1 MPALHRRQSC
11 RNVGAGRLAAGHH
24 AERQA
29 VFHRQLFSAAAA
41 AASVPVQRADG
52 RRLPRDA
59 GRHDVPVLGA
69 VRGQGGGR
77 EAKALIVTAC
87 PLNYDGEYF
96 SRELAQE
103 QTLENLQA
111 FSDKLA
117 YCWQLMEEAKSTCW
131 LDSPQ
136 DAALQEEADNGLTPS
151 QQRFPVGL
159 LLFVPRVSLSLPALH
174 LKGKT

>member
-1 MPALHRRQSC
+1 
-11 RNVGAGRLAAGHH
+11 VKD
-24 AERQA
+24 
-29 VFHRQLFSAAAA
+29 
-41 AASVPVQRADG
+41 DG
-52 RRLPRDA
+52 RYSRRVKIY
-59 GRHDVPVLGA
+59 H
-69 VRGQGGGR
+69 GGGYGSAKSTPDHWR
-77 EAKALIVTAC
+77 EVIVGYGFLVPEGAMPVFSVDTEEEAKALIVTAC

-136 DAALQEEADNGLTPS
+136 DAASQEEADNGLPPQAS
-151 QQRFPVGL
+151 NAFPWVFCCSFLGFLFFFQRFI
-159 LLFVPRVSLSLPALH
+159 
-174 LKGKT
+174 

>member
-1 MPALHRRQSC
+1 MKD
-11 RNVGAGRLAAGHH
+11 
-24 AERQA
+24 
-29 VFHRQLFSAAAA
+29 
-41 AASVPVQRADG
+41 DG
-52 RRLPRDA
+52 RYSRRVKIC
-59 GRHDVPVLGA
+59 H
-69 VRGQGGGR
+69 GGGYGSAKSTPDHWR
-77 EAKALIVTAC
+77 EVIVGYGFLVPEGAMPVFSVDTEEEAKALIVAAC

-136 DAALQEEADNGLTPS
+136 DAASQEEADNGLTPQARNAFPWVFYCS
-151 QQRFPVGL
+151 FLGFLFLFQRFI
-159 LLFVPRVSLSLPALH
+159 
-174 LKGKT
+174 